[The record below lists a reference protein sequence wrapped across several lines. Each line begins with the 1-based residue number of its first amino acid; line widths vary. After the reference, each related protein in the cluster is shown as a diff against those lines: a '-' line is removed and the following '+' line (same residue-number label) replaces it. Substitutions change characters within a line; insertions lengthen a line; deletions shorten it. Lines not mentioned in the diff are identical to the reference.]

1 MDDIPRWLE
10 LASTGSREM
19 YDAAALA
26 VLPEVWRTWVS
37 EGRCEIHCLV
47 DDSRP
52 VAEQVQGVVSGVFVT
67 DAFADGLVAQPS
79 SSLAAE
85 VVRREA
91 SGRSVVLKPA
101 EVAAA
106 NSNGGVNGLGIDFAF
121 AGGWSALTL
130 IRWTRVLFESV
141 REWGYGWRVRT
152 ALREWIGQDTMLMAR
167 ATGWPVLRDF
177 SRGLKKKPP
186 LLRRRYFSAYT
197 LQDYRA
203 APTRLPAAL
212 FFDYQEPRFRF
223 TPAEQQL
230 LVLAVRGLTDA
241 EAAEVLDLSAHRQ
254 GAVEGHLRA
263 GGRAAPRVVP
273 PSRRCRAVV
282 DPRRGEAP
290 PPAGVAEAA
299 HARAAAV
306 GALDRQALA
315 RARRA

>member
-1 MDDIPRWLE
+1 MGLSFRHGRVDDIPRWLE

-241 EAAEVLDLSAHRQ
+241 EAAEVLDLSPHTVKARWKAIFEQ
-254 GAVEGHLRA
+254 
-263 GGRAAPRVVP
+263 
-273 PSRRCRAVV
+273 
-282 DPRRGEAP
+282 
-290 PPAGVAEAA
+290 VAEQRPEWFPHRDDAA
-299 HARAAAV
+299 LSSTRGVEKRRHLLGWLKQHMQELRP
-306 GALDRQALA
+306 LA
-315 RARRA
+315 R